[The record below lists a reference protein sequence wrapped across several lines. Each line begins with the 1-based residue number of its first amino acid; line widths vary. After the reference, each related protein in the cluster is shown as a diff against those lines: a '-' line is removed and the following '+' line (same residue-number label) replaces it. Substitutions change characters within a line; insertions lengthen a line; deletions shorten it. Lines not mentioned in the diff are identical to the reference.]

1 MPARLSRK
9 PKAND
14 AVDAGKGQK
23 AMGEVTVTVHGNQY
37 RLACRDGDE
46 KRIEGLAADIDRR
59 AHEISRQLGAQG
71 EARLMLLVALLLA
84 DELADLREGAGQ
96 VGEEEAA
103 RPLVAAAERI
113 EATARTLAGGDER
126 A

>member
-1 MPARLSRK
+1 
-9 PKAND
+9 
-14 AVDAGKGQK
+14 
-23 AMGEVTVTVHGNQY
+23 MGEVTVSVHGNQY

-46 KRIEGLAADIDRR
+46 ARIEALAAEIDRR
-59 AHEISRQLGAQG
+59 AGEISRQLGAQG

-96 VGEEEAA
+96 IGEREAA
-103 RPLVAAAERI
+103 RPLIAAAERI
-113 EATARTLAGGDER
+113 EAIARTLAGEGGR